1 MATTR
6 LPIGRAPSLILSQ
19 APTFERS
26 TQYHLTC
33 GALLLWWIASFYPVL
48 TLGDTAEALASA
60 AEATAHGSL
69 STQLLVI
76 SFAALGALYLAP
88 AYRALRTRVQG
99 RTAILLLSVYFL
111 WAGASILWSIDRAL
125 TFRRVGETILIFIGA
140 IGLGAGFYARTRENC
155 LTLARHVLYANI
167 VSGIILVGVY
177 GPQGY
182 FTDLLNPDW
191 TLKGDTMVAYF
202 VYPAA
207 YGILSALVLFSSSR
221 FKRTWIVALL
231 GLVLLIM
238 KSRTAL
244 AGVVAVALLIY
255 SRLAEKG
262 PIRTIASVCA
272 VVLLLVQVDLA
283 TGGHLV
289 VSGLTML
296 EDSFSSALPYLSIG
310 NGIDDLLSLDGHVP
324 LWKALWPMFQQH
336 ALLGHGFGAFWN
348 PARFDM
354 ILTEVEWPAVVAHNG
369 FLDELLGTGVVGLS
383 LFLAFLGS
391 GIRSSLQHVRT
402 DRRVGYLV
410 LGWLL
415 LFLASNTMG
424 SILQD
429 YFQYATLFTFT
440 ALFAML
446 AHRPTYVIQRR
457 RAMPRREQEV

>member
-1 MATTR
+1 
-6 LPIGRAPSLILSQ
+6 LSQ
-19 APTFERS
+19 APAFERS
-26 TQYHLTC
+26 TQYRLTC

-48 TLGDTAEALASA
+48 TLGDAAEALASA
-60 AEATAHGSL
+60 SESTANGSL
-69 STQLLVI
+69 PTQLLVI

-88 AYRALRTRVQG
+88 AYQALRTRIQG
-99 RTAILLLSVYFL
+99 RTAILLLSAYFL

-125 TFRRVGETILIFIGA
+125 TFRRVCETALVFIGA

-167 VSGIILVGVY
+167 VCGIILVGVY
-177 GPQGY
+177 GPKGY
-182 FTDLLNPDW
+182 FADLLNPDW

-221 FKRTWIVALL
+221 FKRMWIVALL

-244 AGVVAVALLIY
+244 VGVVAVALLIY

-262 PIRTIASVCA
+262 LLRSLASVCA
-272 VVLLLVQVDLA
+272 VALLLVQVDLA
-283 TGGHLV
+283 TGGHLML
-289 VSGLTML
+289 SGITML
-296 EDSFSSALPYLSIG
+296 ADSFSSALPYLSIG
-310 NGIDDLLSLDGHVP
+310 NGIEDLLSLDGRVP
-324 LWKALWPMFQQH
+324 LWKALWPMYQQH

-354 ILTEVEWPAVVAHNG
+354 ILSEVQWPAVVAHNG
-369 FLDELLGTGVVGLS
+369 FLDELLGTGIIGLS

-391 GIRSSLQHVRT
+391 GIRSSLRHTRT
-402 DRRVGYLV
+402 DRRAGYLV

-415 LFLASNTMG
+415 LFLMSNTTG
-424 SILQD
+424 SIMQA
-429 YFQYATLFTFT
+429 YFQYPTLFAVT
-440 ALFAML
+440 ALFALL
-446 AHRPTYVIQRR
+446 AHRPTYAVQRR
-457 RAMPRREQEV
+457 RAMPSREQEV